1 MREIKNDPNL
11 KVYPFDKGSGFVII
25 KEEDAI
31 TRIQEQIR
39 KSIIKDY
46 DPTAIL
52 LNKFWKELVNLRK
65 EGKFDNK
72 AYYEVYPSDAIPPQL
87 YGNVKTDKL

>member
-31 TRIQEQIR
+31 MRIQKQIR
-39 KSIIKDY
+39 KSIIKD
-46 DPTAIL
+46 
-52 LNKFWKELVNLRK
+52 
-65 EGKFDNK
+65 
-72 AYYEVYPSDAIPPQL
+72 
-87 YGNVKTDKL
+87 